1 MAAGDTTACSTPIW
15 LITHQELSSAA
26 RIKVFMQ
33 AFAPAVENVLKA
45 GSSTHKNAFLLI
57 HG

>member
-1 MAAGDTTACSTPIW
+1 LDTPIW

-33 AFAPAVENVLKA
+33 AFAPAIENVLKA